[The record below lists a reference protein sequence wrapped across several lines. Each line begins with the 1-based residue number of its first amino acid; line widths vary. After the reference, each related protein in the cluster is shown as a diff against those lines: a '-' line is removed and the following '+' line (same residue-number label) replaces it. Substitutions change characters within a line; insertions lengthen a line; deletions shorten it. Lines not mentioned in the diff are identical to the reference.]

1 MTDWHTRFM
10 GLAHHVALWSKDEST
25 KVGAVIVD
33 KDNRI
38 VSLGYN
44 GPPRGVSDEH
54 INREIKLLRTL
65 HAEENAILF
74 ARGNVD
80 GNILYITH
88 HPCAHCAAVIV
99 QSGLSAVYIPPVDA
113 DFLNRWYAGINE
125 AKSML
130 RDARIDLY
138 TLWPKE
144 TP

>member
-74 ARGNVD
+74 ARGNAD

-88 HPCAHCAAVIV
+88 HPCAHCAAVNSATESKHIRNLFKKAASCGFLCV
-99 QSGLSAVYIPPVDA
+99 GASG
-113 DFLNRWYAGINE
+113 
-125 AKSML
+125 
-130 RDARIDLY
+130 
-138 TLWPKE
+138 
-144 TP
+144 